1 MRLRAQIPPDQE
13 LKIRRFHTDATKSV
27 KADVEKYWRT
37 RGVLQTQTEGYD
49 SNANARLERR
59 NRTVLECARVCML
72 DATGLRTQYVPRDL
86 GRRYGVNYAYE
97 VICNQPSAGEK
108 SPLEKSWG
116 GNLDFDT
123 TMEVF
128 GCEAVVFN

>member
-1 MRLRAQIPPDQE
+1 MYLKTHKASELEIVIEECLRLMRLRAQISPDQE

-59 NRTVLECARVCML
+59 SRSVLERNSFDGGSEVVSRVRRGVLSLRVVRQML
-72 DATGLRTQYVPRDL
+72 P
-86 GRRYGVNYAYE
+86 
-97 VICNQPSAGEK
+97 
-108 SPLEKSWG
+108 
-116 GNLDFDT
+116 
-123 TMEVF
+123 
-128 GCEAVVFN
+128 